1 VAADP
6 LDPVL
11 SAGKPSRFPV
21 GLVLAALVESAWL
34 LFLGWMAVGGA

>member
-1 VAADP
+1 VAANP

-11 SAGKPSRFPV
+11 SAGKPSVFPL
-21 GLVLAALVESAWL
+21 GLALAALVELAWL